1 MNVAHTKLPPIMTVA
16 DFIEWPGDSIGT
28 SYELIDGVVRAM
40 APASDTH
47 NTIVGNLV
55 GLIRDQLIKT
65 RPGCRVIA
73 APGVQPNVRAN
84 WNFRIPDLG
93 VTCKPSK
100 SGEIMTPDPILL
112 VEVLSPGNSQD
123 TYENVRAYATL
134 QSVKEI
140 LVVHSTSMKAE
151 LLRRDAS
158 GGWPAN
164 PDMIEAG
171 VTIALETIGGT
182 IALAECYAGTYL
194 AASG

>member
-1 MNVAHTKLPPIMTVA
+1 MSTAQLKLPPMMTVA
-16 DFIEWPGDSIGT
+16 DFIDWPGDGNGT
-28 SYELIDGVVRAM
+28 RYELVDGELRAM
-40 APASDTH
+40 APGSDTH

-55 GLIRDQLIKT
+55 RLIGNQLKML
-65 RPGCRVIA
+65 RPGCRVVA
-73 APGVQPNVRAN
+73 APGVQPNIRAN
-84 WNFRIPDLG
+84 WNFRIPDIG
-93 VTCKPSK
+93 VTCQPAK

-134 QSVKEI
+134 SSVKEI
-140 LVVHSTSMKAE
+140 LVVYSTSMKAE
-151 LLRRDAS
+151 VLRRDAS

-171 VTIALETIGGT
+171 GTIALETIGGT
-182 IALAECYAGTYL
+182 ITVAECYAGTYL